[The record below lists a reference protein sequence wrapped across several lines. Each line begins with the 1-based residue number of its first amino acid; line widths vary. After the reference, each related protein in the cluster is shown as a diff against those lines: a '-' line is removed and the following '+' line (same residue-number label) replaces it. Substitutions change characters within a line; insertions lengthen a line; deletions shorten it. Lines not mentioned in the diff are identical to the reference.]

1 MTQRGAGGKAT
12 RSRARVASVVAGLFL
27 AATGCNTAPPPPDPL
42 FRPAESLLEVMAVL
56 RRHVPDDTYRYVP
69 AVDFTGR
76 NVYRASLLRLE
87 NLERAHAESLK
98 AGTWDETIA
107 FSKGRALERLRAYDL
122 AGASYRNAARFDGAL
137 RLEAL
142 RSAAICDALAE
153 ALTLDE
159 SVEVDAFPGP
169 IARESAFATYDK
181 RAALLEQI
189 AHDVTNDHYRF
200 ILNEE
205 LERVAMERAAYLVAL
220 RRLTPDGDVRAL
232 AALQRNVVEQRESKN
247 ANRHLLSLADLYRTF
262 AEEYVVAK
270 PPESLHFDPAH
281 FEELVASAARLYES
295 VSNQD
300 GAPEKLEAA
309 QRLEAFLA
317 FTLRI
322 DRDRFS
328 P

>member
-1 MTQRGAGGKAT
+1 MRAAERQADGACPRPVMKALCLI
-12 RSRARVASVVAGLFL
+12 ALLMLVA
-27 AATGCNTAPPPPDPL
+27 CNTPPPPPDPL
-42 FRPAESLLEVMAVL
+42 HRPAESLLEVMAVL
-56 RRHVPDDTYRYVP
+56 RRHVPDDTYRYAP

-87 NLERAHAESLK
+87 NLERAHGESLR

-107 FSKGRALERLRAYDL
+107 FAKGRALERLRAYDL
-122 AGASYRNAARFDGAL
+122 AGASFRNAARYDGTL
-137 RLEAL
+137 RQEAL

-159 SVEVDAFPGP
+159 SVEEDAFPGP
-169 IARESAFATYDK
+169 ITRDEAFSTYDT
-181 RAALLEQI
+181 RDALLEHI
-189 AHDVTNDHYRF
+189 ARDARDDHYRF
-200 ILNEE
+200 IIQEE
-205 LERVAMERAAYLVAL
+205 RERLVMERAEYLVAL
-220 RRLTPDGDVRAL
+220 RRLTSDGDVRAL
-232 AALQRNVVEQRESKN
+232 AALQRNVVDHRDSKN
-247 ANRHLLSLADLYRTF
+247 ANRHLLALADLYRTLS
-262 AEEYVVAK
+262 EEYVLVR
-270 PPESLHFDPAH
+270 PPESLLFDPAQ

-317 FTLRI
+317 FTLRV